1 MPSNKTKALLF
12 INYFLGIALMT
23 AAQLVFPDKYFLD
36 ADTIKSY
43 IPTASFTFDFLDS
56 FNNTAYIYKLIGM
69 GAVMPDWVAG
79 FISYSVPFL
88 LLALIC
94 WRQKWEFNAITAA
107 LFFCWN
113 ILMVVYMGMFSKEFL
128 AFVFIVLITLTCK
141 SKKGLALGMF
151 LAAFYAAFFRIYWFL
166 VIGFFA
172 VNLYLIKSKKSLA
185 TVVSVQIFAAL
196 FVFKLAN
203 VATGQYLSE
212 ARLTVNLE
220 REDGDNATTM
230 IDNIFPNSSFI
241 FDWMNGS
248 FIWFSLLFP
257 FFLLKTAE
265 VQHIVF
271 LAFQLI
277 NVTLFIKVARFLINN
292 NQRSLARMD
301 TPQKNQ
307 IQVLVAWCVA
317 FSFVQ
322 GIFEPDFGSAARH
335 QIILIPMWFILLN
348 TYYKLKKAAPQ
359 MHAPF
364 LPKAVAN
371 SSPA

>member
-1 MPSNKTKALLF
+1 
-12 INYFLGIALMT
+12 MT

-43 IPTASFTFDFLDS
+43 IPTSSFQFDFLDS
-56 FNNTAYIYKLIGM
+56 YNNTAYFYKLIGM
-69 GAVMPDWVAG
+69 GSVMPDWVAG

-88 LLALIC
+88 LLAMIC
-94 WRQKWEFNAITAA
+94 WRQKWEFNFLTAS
-107 LFFCWN
+107 LFSFWN
-113 ILMVVYMGMFSKEFL
+113 ILMVVYMGMYSKEFL
-128 AFVFIVLITLTCK
+128 AFVFIVLITVFCK
-141 SKKGLALGMF
+141 SKRGLAFAILM
-151 LAAFYAAFFRIYWFL
+151 AVFYGVFFRIYWLL
-166 VIGFFA
+166 VVGFCL
-172 VNLYLIKSKKSLA
+172 VNLYLIKLKKPLV
-185 TVVSVQIFAAL
+185 TIVIVQLLTAIL
-196 FVFKLAN
+196 VFKLAN

-271 LAFQLI
+271 LVFQLV
-277 NVTLFIKVARFLINN
+277 NVSLFIMVARLLINN
-292 NQRSLARMD
+292 NQRSLVGMD
-301 TPQKNQ
+301 VPQKNQ

-348 TYYKLKKAAPQ
+348 TYYRLKKVSSAKPAPYFQ
-359 MHAPF
+359 
-364 LPKAVAN
+364 KAITN
-371 SSPA
+371 SNTA